1 MQRHDDNEIDAE
13 SPRGEFSSVG
23 ETLREAREAL
33 DLKIEQLA
41 ADLRIE
47 VPSLV
52 ALEADD
58 FDEFSAPVFAKG
70 YLKQYSLRLGLDD
83 AAMLTLY
90 DRQVGTQHVPKLRI
104 QTLELNEDQQQS
116 RWLIGGSAVAFIVA
130 ALLIWQLST
139 PEAGTS
145 VGSASIA
152 DVVESESVDIAPA
165 VEPPAAIVAEPAPV
179 EPIAAIVD
187 DPADLPADL
196 PEEVVV
202 PELQVEIVFHEDCW
216 TEVIDARGERLFY
229 GLGSAGAQSRFSAT
243 PPLSFFLGNASG
255 VDLSVDDMPYEIPD
269 QNRQGNLA
277 RFVILES
284 GD

>member
-1 MQRHDDNEIDAE
+1 MQRPDGRGTEEE
-13 SPRGEFSSVG
+13 SRNGEFSSVG

-47 VPSLV
+47 APYLI
-52 ALEADD
+52 ALEANE

-83 AAMLTLY
+83 KALLTLY
-90 DRQVGTQHVPKLRI
+90 YRQVGTQQVPKLRI
-104 QTLELNEDQQQS
+104 QTLETGEDQQQA
-116 RWLIGGSAVAFIVA
+116 RWLIAGSALVFVIA
-130 ALLIWQLST
+130 AGSIWRLST
-139 PEAGTS
+139 PEPEAPLVS
-145 VGSASIA
+145 QPVEN
-152 DVVESESVDIAPA
+152 VVESEP
-165 VEPPAAIVAEPAPV
+165 VELTPVAQPEAAIVTEPAPL
-179 EPIAAIVD
+179 E
-187 DPADLPADL
+187 LPAVLIDDSADDAV
-196 PEEVVV
+196 EIVAAA
-202 PELQVEIVFHEDCW
+202 LQVEIVFHEDCW

-229 GLGSAGAQSRFSAT
+229 GLGSAGARSRFSAT

-255 VDLSVDDMPYEIPD
+255 VDLSVDEMPYEIPGE
-269 QNRQGNLA
+269 NRQGNLA